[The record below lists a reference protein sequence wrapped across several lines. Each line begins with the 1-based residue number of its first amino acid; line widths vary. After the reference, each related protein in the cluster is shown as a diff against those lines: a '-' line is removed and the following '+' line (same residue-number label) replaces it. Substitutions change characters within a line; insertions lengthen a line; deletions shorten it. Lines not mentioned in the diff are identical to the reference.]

1 MTPGRA
7 LVLLATLCATAAH
20 ARRVSPRAH
29 IRLCSQSLSSIAP
42 GVAPGS
48 VLIAQPDQYDHFYHE
63 AVMLV
68 LEHGEGGSRGVLL
81 NRETPFTMGELT
93 PNMDCFA
100 ESPVYRGGNAG
111 SDTVLMLHA
120 RSDLRGAKPVGESG
134 LYLGGLKH
142 AQELVSSGG
151 ADASAFKFFFNS
163 EIWAPSELEKQI
175 KQQVWWSTQQVTADQ
190 VVAARGDRSLHSN
203 LKRRL
208 ALGGSTVANK

>member
-1 MTPGRA
+1 MAAARGLA
-7 LVLLATLCATAAH
+7 LLAFLSVGHSRRVH
-20 ARRVSPRAH
+20 ARARV
-29 IRLCSQSLSSIAP
+29 RLCGPPPAAPALAP
-42 GVAPGS
+42 GA

-81 NRETPFTMGELT
+81 NRETPFTMGEMAAS
-93 PNMDCFA
+93 MDCFS
-100 ESPVYRGGNAG
+100 ESLVYRGGNAG

-120 RSDLRGAKPVGESG
+120 RAGVRGAKPVGESG

-142 AQELVSSGG
+142 AQELVSSGA

-163 EIWAPSELEKQI
+163 ELWAPTELEKQI
-175 KQQVWWSTQQVTADQ
+175 EQQVWWSTRQVTPDQ

-208 ALGGSTVANK
+208 ALGGSASVGQ